1 MSIITFWLLCLKN
14 QLVIYQCLYFCKQF
28 SRNLFISF
36 SEIVR
41 SDSRYQEV
49 VKKKSRIGFS
59 RKKNS
64 TIMGEKAQ
72 NVGNMELFSIFIK
85 FCHYFFLEII
95 WNEKPYS
102 FLYAVW
108 TLYLGKFC
116 FLSFTPKSSGL
127 IRLQACLTMNISG
140 NDAWISWIF
149 LHGYIHQVKVASEAT
164 DFGCM
169 YLGMPN
175 HTQRYVWV
183 V

>member
-1 MSIITFWLLCLKN
+1 M
-14 QLVIYQCLYFCKQF
+14 IYQCLYFCKQVF
-28 SRNLFISF
+28 LGICSLVFLKLCVATVDIKK
-36 SEIVR
+36 
-41 SDSRYQEV
+41 YW
-49 VKKKSRIGFS
+49 KKKAELDFPG
-59 RKKNS
+59 KKN
-64 TIMGEKAQ
+64 TIMGKKAQ

-140 NDAWISWIF
+140 NDAWIFWIF
-149 LHGYIHQVKVASEAT
+149 LHGYIHQVKVASETT